1 MWSCHFGKTLEQMVY
16 INKSLQQSEEGCYLA
31 TRISKVVRNEKPY
44 FTCIWKV
51 TLDTTEY
58 EDAEAEN
65 AAHLAKMKTMFSFEQ
80 FDPEQRKIIEG
91 LDKRDRWKF
100 AFDTIVEF
108 SVSQSQLVDLCL
120 LLAKLGYRIDQLVGH
135 EKEYTFQNRA
145 DSSMSMANKKKDD
158 STD

>member
-1 MWSCHFGKTLEQMVY
+1 M
-16 INKSLQQSEEGCYLA
+16 
-31 TRISKVVRNEKPY
+31 
-44 FTCIWKV
+44 
-51 TLDTTEY
+51 EY

-65 AAHLAKMKTMFSFEQ
+65 AAHLLRMKSMFSFEQ

-135 EKEYTFQNRA
+135 EKEWKGNNRVE
-145 DSSMSMANKKKDD
+145 SSMSMNNKKKDD
-158 STD
+158 SGD

>member
-1 MWSCHFGKTLEQMVY
+1 MVY

-65 AAHLAKMKTMFSFEQ
+65 AAHLAKMKTMFSFE
-80 FDPEQRKIIEG
+80 
-91 LDKRDRWKF
+91 
-100 AFDTIVEF
+100 
-108 SVSQSQLVDLCL
+108 
-120 LLAKLGYRIDQLVGH
+120 
-135 EKEYTFQNRA
+135 
-145 DSSMSMANKKKDD
+145 
-158 STD
+158 